1 MIVEAELNKTRFN
14 KSANVFTLMLKKS
27 ICYQKF
33 SKTNEDSKNELNW
46 AQTFLENGGLGL
58 KENFFLC
65 LIYHISFKLYLSR
78 RHVQPAHPQN
88 PLAQLTQQF
97 IPRLWVNI
105 QASAD
110 RDGST
115 TRS

>member
-14 KSANVFTLMLKKS
+14 KSANVFTLRLKKVS
-27 ICYQKF
+27 VIKSSQKQM
-33 SKTNEDSKNELNW
+33 KTVKNELNW

-78 RHVQPAHPQN
+78 RHAQPAHPQN

-110 RDGST
+110 GDGST

>member
-14 KSANVFTLMLKKS
+14 KSANVFTLMPKKVS
-27 ICYQKF
+27 VIKSSQKQM
-33 SKTNEDSKNELNW
+33 KTVKNELNW
-46 AQTFLENGGLGL
+46 PQTFLENGGLGL

-110 RDGST
+110 GDGST